1 MYKNKSLIENNKSIF
16 IKVII
21 FFKKMFWRK
30 ETQNCIEKIDD
41 LKIENK
47 SEVKHVIKP
56 ITSILKEDEISEDI
70 ELYEYEEEIDPE
82 EVNFEKYNENRE
94 YNSQDEKNN
103 FFDLYNN
110 IKEEKVDI
118 NNVDIIDLFQVN
130 LLLKEEQKLKK
141 AKINEKEKLLLNV
154 KK

>member
-1 MYKNKSLIENNKSIF
+1 MDKNKSLIENKKSIF
-16 IKVII
+16 NKVIN

>member
-1 MYKNKSLIENNKSIF
+1 M
-16 IKVII
+16 
-21 FFKKMFWRK
+21 
-30 ETQNCIEKIDD
+30 
-41 LKIENK
+41 KIENK

>member
-1 MYKNKSLIENNKSIF
+1 MDKNKSLIENKKSIF
-16 IKVII
+16 NKVIN

-118 NNVDIIDLFQVN
+118 NNVYIIDLFKVN

>member
-1 MYKNKSLIENNKSIF
+1 MEKNKSLIENKKSIF
-16 IKVII
+16 NKVIN
-21 FFKKMFWRK
+21 FFKRIFWK
-30 ETQNCIEKIDD
+30 QEAQNCIEKIDD
-41 LKIENK
+41 LKPENK
-47 SEVKHVIKP
+47 SEEKKVINP
-56 ITSILKEDEISEDI
+56 ITSILKEEEISEDI
-70 ELYEYEEEIDPE
+70 ELYDYEDDIDPE
-82 EVNFEKYNENRE
+82 EVNFENYNEDRK
-94 YNSQDEKNN
+94 YNSQDEKNK

>member
-1 MYKNKSLIENNKSIF
+1 MDKNKSLIENKKSIF
-16 IKVII
+16 NKVIN
-21 FFKKMFWRK
+21 FFKKIFWRK

>member
-1 MYKNKSLIENNKSIF
+1 MDKNKSLIENKKSIF
-16 IKVII
+16 NKVIN
-21 FFKKMFWRK
+21 FFKKIFWRK

-103 FFDLYNN
+103 FCF
-110 IKEEKVDI
+110 
-118 NNVDIIDLFQVN
+118 
-130 LLLKEEQKLKK
+130 
-141 AKINEKEKLLLNV
+141 
-154 KK
+154 

>member
-1 MYKNKSLIENNKSIF
+1 MDKNKSLIENKKSIF
-16 IKVII
+16 NKVIN
-21 FFKKMFWRK
+21 FFKKLFCRE

-47 SEVKHVIKP
+47 SEEKDVIKP

-82 EVNFEKYNENRE
+82 EVNFENYNENRK

-103 FFDLYNN
+103 FLDLYNN

-118 NNVDIIDLFQVN
+118 NNVDIIDLFKVN

-141 AKINEKEKLLLNV
+141 AKISEKEKLLLNV